1 MAGKLFVCGTQIGN
15 LEDITLRVLKT
26 LASID
31 VIYAEDT
38 RHSIRLLNHFEISKP
53 LHSYHEHNKREV
65 GPEIIRKL
73 EAGEQIA
80 LVSDAGMPGISDPG
94 ADLVKLCIDGMLDFE
109 IIPGVTAFS
118 TALVGS
124 GLDTNKFVF
133 EGFLNRDKK
142 IRREQL
148 EAIKYDHR
156 TLLFYESPHRLK
168 ETIKAMGAVLGESRD
183 VVLAKELTKRFEHYF
198 RGTLGD
204 IMDQVQGDLLKG
216 EWVILLSGSEEE
228 KPQEIIF
235 EHMTIPDHLAYY
247 EASGMPRKEAMKA
260 VARDRG
266 IKKSDVYK
274 ETLETTATIE

>member
-1 MAGKLFVCGTQIGN
+1 MVGKLYICGTPIGN

-26 LASID
+26 LALVD

-53 LHSYHEHNKREV
+53 LHSYHEHNKNEI

-73 EAGEQIA
+73 ESGEQIA

-94 ADLVKLCIDGMLDFE
+94 ADLIKLCIEAALDFE

-124 GLDTNKFVF
+124 GLDTNQFAF
-133 EGFLNRDKK
+133 QGFLNRDKK

-148 EAIKYDHR
+148 EAIQYDPR
-156 TLLFYESPHRLK
+156 TLIFYESPHRLK
-168 ETIKAMGAVLGESRD
+168 EMVKAMAVVMGDHRE
-183 VVLAKELTKRFEHYF
+183 VVLAKELTKRFERYF
-198 RGTLGD
+198 RGSLGTV
-204 IMDQVQGDLLKG
+204 MDQIQGELLKG
-216 EWVILLSGSEEE
+216 EWVVLLAGSKEK
-228 KPQEIIF
+228 KPQEVFF

-247 EASGMPRKEAMKA
+247 EATGMSRKDAMKA
-260 VARDRG
+260 VAKDRG

-274 ETLETTATIE
+274 VLLEEAEENE